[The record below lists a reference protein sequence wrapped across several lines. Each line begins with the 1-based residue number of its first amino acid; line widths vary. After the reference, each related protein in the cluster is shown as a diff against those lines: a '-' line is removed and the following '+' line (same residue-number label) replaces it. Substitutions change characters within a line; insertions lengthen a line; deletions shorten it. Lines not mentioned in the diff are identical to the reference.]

1 MKIEYQTRKLDNTC
15 DNKSPKSISVAG
27 LGFFEKKESVF
38 LKLYFGCYIAQ
49 NKCLRPLIY

>member
-15 DNKSPKSISVAG
+15 DKKSPKSISVAG

-38 LKLYFGCYIAQ
+38 RKLYFGCYIAQ